1 MTITIDLSSEVETVL
16 QEKASADGKNIQNYI
31 EELLKKQLLRP
42 SLDEI
47 LAPVRQDFDE
57 SGMSEEDLNGFF
69 DDLRDKVWQEKQTL
83 LICKNKF

>member
-1 MTITIDLSSEVETVL
+1 MMHITISLPSEVETAL
-16 QEKASADGKNIQNYI
+16 LEKASANGKNIQNYI

-69 DDLRDKVWQEKQTL
+69 DDLRDKVWQEKQTAE
-83 LICKNKF
+83 K

>member
-69 DDLRDKVWQEKQTL
+69 DDLRDKVLQEKQTAE
-83 LICKNKF
+83 K